1 MYFGTITE
9 KSSIMN
15 ASAESQYKQILVCIV
30 IRMYLNAGE
39 EIRILPFFAGPKTH
53 SRLIVSDVIKE
64 DSGNYTCSAPN
75 TVSSSIDVF
84 VSPGE
89 KLESK

>member
-30 IRMYLNAGE
+30 IRMYLNAGDDFF
-39 EIRILPFFAGPKTH
+39 PFFAGPKTH

>member
-39 EIRILPFFAGPKTH
+39 EIRIFPFFAGPKTH

>member
-1 MYFGTITE
+1 MLYIHSTKVGYCHLLVPHFKYGPYFYV
-9 KSSIMN
+9 S
-15 ASAESQYKQILVCIV
+15 
-30 IRMYLNAGE
+30 
-39 EIRILPFFAGPKTH
+39 GPKTH

-84 VSPGE
+84 VSPGNN
-89 KLESK
+89 